1 MDRFAHLAQ
10 RHDQG
15 KERIDLLLLLLLLL

>member
-15 KERIDLLLLLLLLL
+15 KERIDLLLLLLLL